1 MIYHIATSEDWNL
14 HRNEAT
20 YVPGGFAK
28 EGFIHCSTHDQ
39 VPDVLHRYYSGI
51 TNLVLLHI
59 DESKLTAELK
69 YEEATAK
76 ELFPHVFGPI
86 NKEAIVKVENMVG

>member
-14 HRNEAT
+14 HRDNAT
-20 YVPGGFAK
+20 YEPGAFAR

-39 VPDVLHRYYSGI
+39 VPGVLQRYYSGI
-51 TNLVLLHI
+51 KNLVLLHI
-59 DESKLTAELK
+59 DESKLTATLK
-69 YEEATAK
+69 YEEATNK

-86 NKEAIVKVENMVG
+86 NKDAIVKVDSI